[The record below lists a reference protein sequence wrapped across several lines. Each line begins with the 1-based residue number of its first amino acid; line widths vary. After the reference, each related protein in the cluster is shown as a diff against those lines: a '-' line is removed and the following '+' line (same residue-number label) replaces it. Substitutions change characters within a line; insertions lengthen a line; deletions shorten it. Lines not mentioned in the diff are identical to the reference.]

1 MPDSAETLNNLG
13 YLMERL
19 GRLDEAIVNYQK
31 AVEIKPE
38 LPEAHANLGNVLA
51 SRGRIGEAMAQYR
64 EALEVAT
71 RYNNRALA
79 EAMRARIARC
89 EAGSLLPQ
97 PQPTAVQ
104 RPPKP

>member
-1 MPDSAETLNNLG
+1 M
-13 YLMERL
+13 
-19 GRLDEAIVNYQK
+19 NYQK

-79 EAMRARIARC
+79 EAMRSQDRT
-89 EAGSLLPQ
+89 L
-97 PQPTAVQ
+97 
-104 RPPKP
+104 